1 MVLNL
6 LNRSIP
12 SRILAVTRDTQSSS
26 AQELA
31 QRSSRITLVEGN
43 LDEPAAIFKR
53 AKELTSVPV
62 WGVFSV
68 QVRQTQLAPTYYLQ

>member
-12 SRILAVTRDTQSSS
+12 SRILAVTRDAKSSS

-53 AKELTSVPV
+53 AKELTSAPV

-68 QVRQTQLAPTYYLQ
+68 QVRQTQLTPTYYLQ